1 MKQLSESEGLKHGFP
16 LKYSSTRLS
25 FNTKNLRSVY
35 EKPDL
40 VKANIKKEVSL
51 DRVVGPFTFRPF
63 PTLRVSPIEI
73 VPKNDGDFRMIH
85 HLSHPTHY
93 SVSDFITIEFCTV
106 KYASIDDA
114 VSLEQRIGKNGKLA
128 KVDIKS
134 AFRFLRVFS
143 VDFDQLGFMFDDK
156 YYFDKCLPMG
166 ASISCALFEKLSTA
180 LHWFTETRTGNRDI
194 LHYLDD
200 FLFGGEADSTRCK
213 DTLFEFKGICELW
226 GVPLAEDKT
235 IEPTEVLTF
244 LGVEFDTRDMMLML
258 PGEKR

>member
-1 MKQLSESEGLKHGFP
+1 M
-16 LKYSSTRLS
+16 
-25 FNTKNLRSVY
+25 RSVY

-40 VKANIKKEVSL
+40 VKAKIKKEVSL

-63 PTLRVSPIEI
+63 PTLRVSPIGI
-73 VPKNDGDFRMIH
+73 VPKKDGDFRMIH

-93 SVSDFITIEFCTV
+93 SVSDFITIELCTV

-180 LHWFTETRTGNRDI
+180 LHWFTETRTG
-194 LHYLDD
+194 
-200 FLFGGEADSTRCK
+200 K
-213 DTLFEFKGICELW
+213 
-226 GVPLAEDKT
+226 
-235 IEPTEVLTF
+235 
-244 LGVEFDTRDMMLML
+244 
-258 PGEKR
+258 